1 MEALLGLIIGVG
13 LSAACGF
20 RLVIPFLV
28 MSVASLSGHLTLAPD
43 MAWIGSYPALIT
55 FGVAAILEILVYFVP
70 WVDDVMAAIAIPVS
84 IIAGTMITAS
94 FVTDISPLLRWSL
107 AAIAGGTVAGSTEV
121 LTTGLRFA
129 STATTAG
136 LGNGLVS
143 IGELL
148 SAVLLALLSLLTPW
162 IALILVI
169 FFLSWSIKNA
179 TRLLKS
185 LGHDQSRSGTGSFHD
200 LS

>member
-1 MEALLGLIIGVG
+1 MDALLGLVVGVG

-28 MSVASLSGHLTLAPD
+28 MSIASLSGHLTLADD
-43 MAWIGSYPALIT
+43 MAWIGSYPALIV
-55 FGVAAILEILVYFVP
+55 FGVAAVLEILVYFVP
-70 WVDDVMAAIAIPVS
+70 WLDDVMSAIAIPVA
-84 IIAGTMITAS
+84 IIAGTVITAS
-94 FVTDISPLLRWSL
+94 FVTDMSPLLRWSL

-136 LGNGLVS
+136 LGNGLIS
-143 IGELL
+143 IGELI
-148 SAVLLALLSLLTPW
+148 SSTLLALLSLLTPW

-169 FFLSWSIKNA
+169 FFLMWSFKQA
-179 TRLLKS
+179 TRI
-185 LGHDQSRSGTGSFHD
+185 
-200 LS
+200 LSYISHHHSSTNHEHL

>member
-1 MEALLGLIIGVG
+1 MEVLLGLMVGVG

-20 RLVIPFLV
+20 RLVVPFLM

-43 MAWIGSYPALIT
+43 MDWIGSYPALII
-55 FGVAAILEILVYFVP
+55 FSVATVLEILVYFVP
-70 WVDDVMAAIAIPVS
+70 WLDDVMSAIAIPVS
-84 IIAGTMITAS
+84 IVAGTVITAS

-136 LGNGLVS
+136 LGNGLIS

-148 SAVLLALLSLLTPW
+148 SSTLLALLSLLTPW
-162 IALILVI
+162 IALVLVV
-169 FFLSWSIKNA
+169 FFLSWSLRNT
-179 TRLLKS
+179 TRLLKRFKRRQARANHDHLHS
-185 LGHDQSRSGTGSFHD
+185 LH
-200 LS
+200 